1 MINLIERTIFMKY
14 YGIYGSNGCG
24 VYTDYEKAL
33 KGLLF
38 LHRRNQKCF
47 SNRSD
52 AENFA
57 ILGWSEYNYWAS
69 FLKKLPLNYTI
80 YNNQLEKYL

>member
-1 MINLIERTIFMKY
+1 MKF

-33 KGLLF
+33 KGLSF
-38 LHRRNQKCF
+38 LNRRNQKCF

-80 YNNQLEKYL
+80 YNNQLEKFL

>member
-1 MINLIERTIFMKY
+1 MEYMVATVVEYTLI
-14 YGIYGSNGCG
+14 S
-24 VYTDYEKAL
+24 EKAL
-33 KGLLF
+33 KGLSF

-47 SNRSD
+47 SYRSD

-69 FLKKLPLNYTI
+69 FLKK
-80 YNNQLEKYL
+80 